1 MTNGAKCED
10 TISASQTLTCSS
22 SRSST
27 DIECHG
33 IDVDT
38 DGCTANDHNCS
49 SHCSTS
55 DESADTRKSLIDRRM
70 VNDSN
75 DNVKSTKFSI
85 YSKCSDV
92 FGCFGCETINSGY
105 GKKLKR
111 NRISVDLSHEIAGKN

>member
-1 MTNGAKCED
+1 MTNRAKCED

-27 DIECHG
+27 DSECHG

-38 DGCTANDHNCS
+38 DACTANDHNCS

-55 DESADTRKSLIDRRM
+55 DESADTRKSLIDLRM

-75 DNVKSTKFSI
+75 ENVKTAKISI

-92 FGCFGCETINSGY
+92 LMCFGCTRDNQLRIRE
-105 GKKLKR
+105 KKY
-111 NRISVDLSHEIAGKN
+111 